1 MTLIIYFAIMKIKE
15 LFGISFM
22 VPRKSLWLLF
32 CTLIRFFMKTN
43 KVHNRMD
50 GNTSVAVS
58 TRWANQG
65 RRVPLLR
72 NKDIL
77 LHFDSQY
84 VIFTCICVYKRNQKY
99 FIYIYK
105 GTTPS
110 WILFGRY
117 SLLFA
122 WSIIFLKWLQLSHIP
137 NSKIYA

>member
-1 MTLIIYFAIMKIKE
+1 
-15 LFGISFM
+15 M
-22 VPRKSLWLLF
+22 VFLLWYRENHYDSYS
-32 CTLIRFFMKTN
+32 IFMKTN
-43 KVHNRMD
+43 KDHNRMD
-50 GNTSVAVS
+50 GNTSVSVS
-58 TRWANQG
+58 TRWANRG

-117 SLLFA
+117 SLFFA
-122 WSIIFLKWLQLSHIP
+122 WSIIFFKVIAVEPHSKLKDIRIIILFL
-137 NSKIYA
+137 

>member
-1 MTLIIYFAIMKIKE
+1 
-15 LFGISFM
+15 
-22 VPRKSLWLLF
+22 
-32 CTLIRFFMKTN
+32 
-43 KVHNRMD
+43 MD

-58 TRWANQG
+58 TRWVNQG

-77 LHFDSQY
+77 LHFDSQC
-84 VIFTCICVYKRNQKY
+84 VIYTCTCVYKRNQKY
-99 FIYIYK
+99 FISIYK

-117 SLLFA
+117 SLFFA

-137 NSKIYA
+137 NSKIYMYAYIVSSLHVYRDSVQNRTSSISKCCHSQSVVSVMFG

>member
-1 MTLIIYFAIMKIKE
+1 M
-15 LFGISFM
+15 
-22 VPRKSLWLLF
+22 
-32 CTLIRFFMKTN
+32 TLIRFFMKTN
-43 KVHNRMD
+43 KDHNRMD
-50 GNTSVAVS
+50 GNTSVSVS

-117 SLLFA
+117 SLFFA
-122 WSIIFLKWLQLSHIP
+122 WSIIFFKVIAVEPHSKLKDIHVR
-137 NSKIYA
+137 IYCFFITCI